1 MTSEQ
6 ILLQLHQE
14 YARRREDNMIL
25 FEQRQDEACQRCP
38 GLREL
43 LTARHASVM
52 AGVRA
57 TLLTARKDASR
68 TSGLA
73 SQMAEMNRRITEK
86 LKEGGLP
93 EDYLQPIYTCPACRD
108 EGYLYDPSRRMCD

>member
-25 FEQRQDEACQRCP
+25 FEQRKDEACQRCP

-43 LTARHASVM
+43 LSARHASVM

-57 TLLTARKDASR
+57 TLLTERMRPVHPAS
-68 TSGLA
+68 L
-73 SQMAEMNRRITEK
+73 RRWPT
-86 LKEGGLP
+86 
-93 EDYLQPIYTCPACRD
+93 
-108 EGYLYDPSRRMCD
+108 